1 MSRIGPA
8 KSVKIKILWMFKEIA
23 ALNIYQ
29 GNLLENIRVKHDFD
43 LSLKICNWTG
53 KKMLFFFK
61 NFRNLKA
68 CVHYFLSNVYFL
80 ITR

>member
-1 MSRIGPA
+1 MPPMSRIGPA

-43 LSLKICNWTG
+43 LS
-53 KKMLFFFK
+53 
-61 NFRNLKA
+61 
-68 CVHYFLSNVYFL
+68 
-80 ITR
+80 